1 MKKLII
7 LIGLVTTCV
16 SAFAQLEEVF
26 VTDGF
31 ASPESIVWDKSRNVF
46 YVSNYHQNVENGTS
60 YGDDYVSKVDV
71 NGKIIELEWI
81 KHLSAPTGVIVA
93 NDKLYIVER
102 FGVVEYDLKTN
113 KVTNRYCIQH
123 NEFIND
129 IVMAPDGSL
138 FITEGWSDNL
148 LRIKDGVLETWL
160 SSKKIRNPNGLF
172 CDGNK
177 LIIGVNE
184 DHKLKSIDIATKEI
198 TVIAE
203 FEDGNLDGIK
213 KYKDGYLVGNYY
225 GQIFYVKQ
233 NGEITEW
240 LNVKDKKI
248 ICADFEYIEEKQM
261 LYVPDLDNSTLHGYK
276 IVSK

>member
-31 ASPESIVWDKSRNVF
+31 ARPESIVWDKSRNVF

-102 FGVVEYDLKTN
+102 FGVSASVVNQRLKLGQLDQ
-113 KVTNRYCIQH
+113 CIIDSYH
-123 NEFIND
+123 AGIIN
-129 IVMAPDGSL
+129 
-138 FITEGWSDNL
+138 
-148 LRIKDGVLETWL
+148 
-160 SSKKIRNPNGLF
+160 
-172 CDGNK
+172 
-177 LIIGVNE
+177 
-184 DHKLKSIDIATKEI
+184 
-198 TVIAE
+198 
-203 FEDGNLDGIK
+203 
-213 KYKDGYLVGNYY
+213 
-225 GQIFYVKQ
+225 
-233 NGEITEW
+233 
-240 LNVKDKKI
+240 
-248 ICADFEYIEEKQM
+248 IEQ
-261 LYVPDLDNSTLHGYK
+261 
-276 IVSK
+276 